1 MRMDWLRAS
10 CVLTYVLAG
19 HAAWAQPEQA
29 TVKGDSVKVYR
40 EMSARGEVVGVLKAG
55 DVVQVGLSM
64 TGEEG
69 SWCGVASTDPP
80 RNLGYVPCGELERL
94 PRRQDAVPAVPP
106 AAAPAVPP
114 AAAPA
119 VAPAVKLWSPTGA
132 QKAWALAASALLT
145 EFRKERHDRIGA
157 RTQERAAIARSTMKE
172 SWGVV
177 NRADL
182 IEALESLDDGGSH
195 RTFMMLG
202 KRLSEASDEDFK
214 AMLAVPGLDR
224 ETIHSFKIVREY
236 FPQLGAKGLVGWD
249 RARYISLCRWGYEA
263 GFMDEEEAWEKIMPA
278 AAIIQSTFSS
288 WQDLG
293 ENYLIGREFW
303 SYAKTLE
310 NGNLMWAAYDR
321 LLANPESPWNR
332 IPWDLNLR

>member
-10 CVLTYVLAG
+10 CVLTTVLAG
-19 HAAWAQPEQA
+19 QAAWAQPEQA

-69 SWCGVASTDPP
+69 SWCGVARIDPP
-80 RNLGYVPCGELERL
+80 RNLGYVPCGALERQ
-94 PRRQDAVPAVPP
+94 PPRQDAAPP
-106 AAAPAVPP
+106 AAAPP
-114 AAAPA
+114 A
-119 VAPAVKLWSPTGA
+119 APAVKLWSPTGA

-145 EFRKERHDRIGA
+145 EFRKERHDQIGS
-157 RTQERAAIARSTMKE
+157 RTRERAAIARSTMKE
-172 SWGVV
+172 SWGVA

-182 IEALESLDDGGSH
+182 IEALDALDDGGNH
-195 RTFMMLG
+195 RTFMTLG
-202 KRLSEASDEDFK
+202 KRLSEASDADLM
-214 AMLAVPGLDR
+214 AILAVPGLDR
-224 ETIHSFKIVREY
+224 DTIHSFKIVREY
-236 FPQLGAKGLVGWD
+236 FPQLGDKGLVGWD

-263 GFMDEEEAWEKIMPA
+263 GFLDEEEAWEKIMPA
-278 AAIIQSTFSS
+278 AAIIQSTFFS

-303 SYAKTLE
+303 SYTKTLE
-310 NGNLMWAAYDR
+310 NGKLMWAAYDR
-321 LLANPESPWNR
+321 LMGNPESPWNT
-332 IPWDLNLR
+332 IPWELNLR

>member
-1 MRMDWLRAS
+1 MRMGWLWAS
-10 CVLTYVLAG
+10 CVSTYALAA

-69 SWCGVASTDPP
+69 NWCGVARIDPP
-80 RNLGYVPCGELERL
+80 RNLGYIPCGALERQ
-94 PRRQDAVPAVPP
+94 PRRQDAA
-106 AAAPAVPP
+106 P

-119 VAPAVKLWSPTGA
+119 VAPAAKLRSPTGA
-132 QKAWALAASALLT
+132 QKEWALAASALLT

-310 NGNLMWAAYDR
+310 NGKLMWAAYDR
-321 LLANPESPWNR
+321 LMANPESPWNR
-332 IPWDLNLR
+332 IPWDLNLQ